1 MTFLAAAAAAAAAR
15 IAAVGFERPEC
26 PRHTTL
32 VVLVSTPVLV
42 CILVSMQVA
51 SLHDDATPV
60 IFLIGLSLL
69 LGRCTPRCDQL
80 GRHVATSRKM
90 MAQGQVVDEW

>member
-1 MTFLAAAAAAAAAR
+1 MIFLAAAAAAAAAR
-15 IAAVGFERPEC
+15 IAAAGFERPKR

-32 VVLVSTPVLV
+32 VLLASTPVLV
-42 CILVSMQVA
+42 CALVSMQVA
-51 SLHDDATPV
+51 SLHDNATPV

-80 GRHVATSRKM
+80 GRHVVTSKKM
-90 MAQGQVVDEW
+90 MVQGQVDEW